1 MTTTTRLM
9 LALSICGCLCS
20 VVAQESQ
27 LPAKT
32 GRYIVMTRD
41 SAGNPVYKSY
51 NEKPPVSFNPS
62 FDTAKV
68 KRNWSKL
75 KKGLNEQEVQQLLG
89 SSRAVET
96 DWENALNYWWYG
108 RRAVVFNSFSKKVS
122 YWDK

>member
-1 MTTTTRLM
+1 
-9 LALSICGCLCS
+9 
-20 VVAQESQ
+20 
-27 LPAKT
+27 
-32 GRYIVMTRD
+32 MTRD
-41 SAGNPVYKSY
+41 SAGNPVYRSY